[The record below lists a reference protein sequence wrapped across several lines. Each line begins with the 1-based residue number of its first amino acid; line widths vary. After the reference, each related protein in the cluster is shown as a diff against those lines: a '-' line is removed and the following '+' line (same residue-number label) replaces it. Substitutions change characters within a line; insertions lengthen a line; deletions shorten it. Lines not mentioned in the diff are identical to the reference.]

1 MRVLVVEDNSTDRKV
16 ICRMVEGL
24 GHEVVQTRH
33 GLEALDALE
42 QEEVDAVVL
51 DLLMPLLNGLETM
64 QQIRK
69 GELSRRIPIIVLSGA
84 EPELSRECLEAGAS
98 GYLSKP
104 CSPAQLQARLRWACP
119 PPATEQRHSI
129 VSAPL
134 TFS

>member
-33 GLEALDALE
+33 GLEALNTLE
-42 QEEVDAVVL
+42 QEDVDAVVL

-64 QQIRK
+64 QQILKREV
-69 GELSRRIPIIVLSGA
+69 GRRIPIIVLSGA

-104 CSPAQLQARLRWACP
+104 CSPDQLQARLRWAC
-119 PPATEQRHSI
+119 ATSASEQRLS
-129 VSAPL
+129 
-134 TFS
+134 